1 MSLERSRGT
10 QDPPYGLALKSQC
23 VEGGGRQWPR
33 AFAENLLKV
42 NTHRFCLPDPDVNA
56 QHGVENL
63 SANHSLHFRERAR
76 AGKARSLLVAALSR
90 GSPRLHT
97 VIQHLHQDL

>member
-23 VEGGGRQWPR
+23 AEGGGRQWKR
-33 AFAENLLKV
+33 TFAENILKV
-42 NTHRFCLPDPDVNA
+42 NTYRFCLPDPDANA

-63 SANHSLHFRERAR
+63 NANHILHFQERAR
-76 AGKARSLLVAALSR
+76 AGEARSLLVAALSP
-90 GSPRLHT
+90 GSPLLHT
-97 VIQHLHQDL
+97 VIQRLQQDP